1 LSPGPHVFG
10 ELQELLALQFG
21 FLLQL
26 LSLPLQRLSAVAT
39 VLFLKQLVLQW
50 VVAQKAGAAL
60 IQLPLQL
67 LQPTHA

>member
-26 LSLPLQRLSAVAT
+26 LSLPLQRLSAVTT

-50 VVAQKAGAAL
+50 VVA
-60 IQLPLQL
+60 
-67 LQPTHA
+67 